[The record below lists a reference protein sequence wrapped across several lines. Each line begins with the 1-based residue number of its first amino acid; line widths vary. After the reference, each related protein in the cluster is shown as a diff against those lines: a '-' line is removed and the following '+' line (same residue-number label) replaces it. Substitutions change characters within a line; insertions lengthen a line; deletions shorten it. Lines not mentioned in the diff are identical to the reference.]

1 LAKLDEVEC
10 EHVAY
15 VLDAMRG
22 NKSRAAEILGISR
35 PRLVRL
41 IKKYGLA
48 ESGPEPDEEAE
59 RPD

>member
-1 LAKLDEVEC
+1 LAKLEEIERD
-10 EHVAY
+10 HVAY

-22 NKSRAAEILGISR
+22 NKSRAAEVLGISR

-48 ESGPEPDEEAE
+48 EGGPEPAEEE
-59 RPD
+59 DLD